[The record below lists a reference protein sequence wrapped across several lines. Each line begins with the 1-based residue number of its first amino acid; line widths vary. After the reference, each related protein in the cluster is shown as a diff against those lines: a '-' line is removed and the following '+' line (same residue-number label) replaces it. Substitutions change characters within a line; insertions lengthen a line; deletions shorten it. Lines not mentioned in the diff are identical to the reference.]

1 MNYNATEKRTKDT
14 TRERELYSLQKR
26 EESEDT
32 RELWDIC
39 PPEGGGGYV
48 IGGTRA

>member
-1 MNYNATEKRTKDT
+1 MQQR
-14 TRERELYSLQKR
+14 RERELYSLQKR

-48 IGGTRA
+48 IGGQEHDGRLSASTFG